1 MKIDALNSSHSLHNQ
16 QSIQPPTSI
25 SSSSLGNAQFDPLMA
40 TLNPYF
46 YQQLQKE
53 SINTPKDVL
62 NFLKNFDVK
71 NEGNQTLKEKRQLAL
86 LTYTHQ
92 KSELEQTENKE
103 IINQALL
110 SYLSFQGIY
119 HQFVLEMTGMIE
131 NQEEY
136 AEFFKPD
143 RTTFSL

>member
-1 MKIDALNSSHSLHNQ
+1 M
-16 QSIQPPTSI
+16 
-25 SSSSLGNAQFDPLMA
+25 
-40 TLNPYF
+40 
-46 YQQLQKE
+46 
-53 SINTPKDVL
+53 L

-143 RTTFSL
+143 STTFSL